1 MLSRNYTWAPVNIIT
16 TKNNFNK
23 SSICIRRCG
32 SGNGAYEVFLDLVFI
47 YIGENSLSSAT
58 EVTIAAISDTKY
70 TPSYDNS
77 TTVFSGSSGSQGI
90 GHMYKDSRTI
100 SITPYAKEIIKYETI
115 HLIFSF
121 QSNVV

>member
-1 MLSRNYTWAPVNIIT
+1 MLSRNYTWAPVSIIT
-16 TKNNFNK
+16 TKNNFNN

-32 SGNGAYEVFLDLVFI
+32 NGNGAYEVFLDLVFI
-47 YIGENSLSSAT
+47 YFGESSLSAAT
-58 EVTIAAISDTKY
+58 EITVATISDARY
-70 TPSYDNS
+70 TPSYVNS
-77 TTVFSGSSGSQGI
+77 TTVFVGSSGSQGI
-90 GHMYKDSRTI
+90 GHAYKESRTI